1 MVKESRGAT
10 EFMDNVTAA
19 TDDRSHVASRI
30 GKNRLQNTVKCSTV
44 DRQEGKERR
53 RKEKKE
59 DRNRKEKK
67 GEERK
72 RKEKKGEERKR
83 KVKKEDRKRNE
94 KKGKESR

>member
-53 RKEKKE
+53 RKVKKEYRKEKKRKEKKE
-59 DRNRKEKK
+59 D
-67 GEERK
+67 RK
-72 RKEKKGEERKR
+72 RKEKKGKERR
-83 KVKKEDRKRNE
+83 
-94 KKGKESR
+94 